1 MATAVVAARPLAL
14 IAATNARQGLI
25 AVASGEESINVDIQ
39 RASVAAFVP
48 TDEEVQ
54 QSIAVAA
61 AESGSDVRGD
71 VSVRIVD
78 EAEMTELNHRYRG
91 KQRSTNVLAFPAEL
105 GDLPG
110 LPASDAGLLGDLVI
124 CAPVVA
130 REAEEQRKP
139 AAVHWAHM
147 VVHGMLHLLGYDH
160 ETDAE
165 AREMESLEIA
175 ALARLGVENPYKIK
189 RLT

>member
-1 MATAVVAARPLAL
+1 MAMAVAAARPLAL
-14 IAATNARQGLI
+14 MATTMARSGLN
-25 AVASGEESINVDIQ
+25 AVAGGKENINVDIQ
-39 RASVAAFVP
+39 RATVAAFVP
-48 TDEEVQ
+48 MDEEMQ

-61 AESGSDVRGD
+61 TESGRDVRGD
-71 VSVRIVD
+71 ISVRIVD

-130 REAEEQRKP
+130 REAAEQGKP
-139 AAVHWAHM
+139 EAVHWAHM

-165 AREMESLEIA
+165 AKEMESLEIA

>member
-1 MATAVVAARPLAL
+1 MST
-14 IAATNARQGLI
+14 
-25 AVASGEESINVDIQ
+25 GEDGITVDIQ
-39 RASVAAFVP
+39 RACVATFVP
-48 TDEEVQ
+48 TDLEVQ

-61 AESGSDVRGD
+61 TEAGREVSGD

-91 KQRSTNVLAFPAEL
+91 KERPTNVLAFPADL
-105 GDLPG
+105 ADLPG

-130 REAEEQRKP
+130 REAGEQGK
-139 AAVHWAHM
+139 AESVHWAHM
-147 VVHGMLHLLGYDH
+147 LVHGMLHLLGYDH
-160 ETDAE
+160 ETDAQ
-165 AREMESLEIA
+165 AHEMELLEIA